1 VLEISR
7 LDGLVRRLFD
17 SALAPATVCAY
28 TEFCSATNLPS
39 LPLTQSDTF
48 FGFLRSGE
56 ATLPSA
62 YDPGAHLSI
71 EDVLVDSLSAPSKV
85 LVRIKA
91 SKPPGSDHLSRENGK
106 RALSGGGSPQLY
118 LSAGFGSWP
127 ALPLRRRA
135 DTHLR
140 RSCERDTGC
149 AWGSGA
155 ECCTLRGPQL
165 PYRSGNIGSGRWCG
179 GRSCIGGK
187 VQRTCATSGCRG
199 RASPT
204 SRSVWPHSRSD
215 FLLQQNLYVV
225 G

>member
-1 VLEISR
+1 MLEISR

-106 RALSGGGSPQLY
+106 RPLSGG
-118 LSAGFGSWP
+118 
-127 ALPLRRRA
+127 ALAISLCGVWLLA
-135 DTHLR
+135 
-140 RSCERDTGC
+140 RSSSTKTG
-149 AWGSGA
+149 
-155 ECCTLRGPQL
+155 RH
-165 PYRSGNIGSGRWCG
+165 
-179 GRSCIGGK
+179 
-187 VQRTCATSGCRG
+187 
-199 RASPT
+199 SPT
-204 SRSVWPHSRSD
+204 P
-215 FLLQQNLYVV
+215 LL
-225 G
+225 